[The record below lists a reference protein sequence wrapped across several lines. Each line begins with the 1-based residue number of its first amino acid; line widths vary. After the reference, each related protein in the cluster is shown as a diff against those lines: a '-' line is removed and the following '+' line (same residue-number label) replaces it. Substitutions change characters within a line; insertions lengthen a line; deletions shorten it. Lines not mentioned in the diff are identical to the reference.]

1 MQVFKNY
8 DDVLRAIIASYTYN
22 YSDEYMVR
30 VLEQVKHRINNGE
43 WVQPLDEA
51 DIICSQLYYL
61 YGDYGT
67 SPRYGWFDIKELI
80 PEFTKII
87 DEEIEE
93 LLENIKEDHKRVYT
107 GEPNYNA

>member
-8 DDVLRAIIASYTYN
+8 DVVLRAIIASYTYN
-22 YSDEYMVR
+22 YSEEYMVS
-30 VLEQVKHRINNGE
+30 VLEQVKYRINGGGY
-43 WVQPLDEA
+43 VQPIHEA
-51 DIICSQLYYL
+51 DLICSQLYYL

-67 SPRYGWFDIKELI
+67 SPRYGWFDIKDLI
-80 PEFTKII
+80 PEFTKIL
-87 DEEIEE
+87 DEKIEE